1 MISMRP
7 FVLFFAALAMAAD
20 PVKAPIVPTDLP
32 PEIQILQPGV
42 KLTLLVEHPDLA
54 TPTGLDV
61 DAKGNLW
68 TVSCHTHFRP
78 AGYVGPIHDEVL
90 VFDRYGKNRRVF
102 YAKTDQT
109 MNLKLG
115 KDGWVYLSQRNR
127 ILRIK
132 DTDGDGIADKEENV
146 ATLTT
151 VTDYPHNGL
160 SGMAW
165 APSGDL
171 VFSLGENFG
180 KDWVLAGPD
189 GIKLTGRGEGG
200 VFTCQPDGA
209 KLRHIA
215 KGFWN
220 PFGIMV
226 RADGEIFAVDND
238 PGSRPPCRLM
248 RIHEGADYGFQWVYG
263 REPIHPF
270 VAWNG
275 ELRGTLGMIH
285 PSGEGPC
292 SVVELG
298 GGVLIPSWSNHCVE
312 YFPLTRAG
320 ADYTAKQIPLVRGG
334 EFLRPTCL
342 AAGQDGAFYFN
353 DWVFSSYPI
362 HGKGRLWKL
371 EIDRTKATW
380 LKASAEAPNAASLL
394 ADALR
399 SGQKSLPAAEL
410 LGLARGSDRVLA
422 DAALAAI
429 ARAWSKRVPAELR
442 ALSDDERL
450 LTLVAL
456 RRLDLAD
463 DRWLQACLKDESTE
477 IRFEC
482 LRWIA
487 DGVLKQHMSYV
498 EAALRR
504 KDIDFRV
511 FEAALAARNTLLGKP
526 EAGVT
531 DAEMLATYVSD
542 KTIAPRLRSY
552 ALRLMPET
560 SKFLTVRMMSELI
573 AVGDADLSREAV
585 RNAIARRSPE
595 SRALLALVAAD
606 EKAEPSLRGDAIAGM
621 SVSDRPEHLALLRK
635 LTAHTD
641 QTVRHE
647 ALRALRYSALDDA
660 DKRLLHD
667 VRLKYPDSATLVE
680 VLLDA
685 SKLAIGRPA
694 FTDTLAWLQRLDAL
708 PGRPDLE
715 VARRLFT
722 HPKLSLCASC
732 HRHEGRGNV
741 VGPDLTLISRQADRA
756 GILQSILE
764 PNREVAPQYF
774 PTQLGLADGTTFVGI
789 LLRSSEVETYREITG
804 KEKTFRK
811 KEILSHEELKISLMP
826 PGLALTLTDTELRD
840 LLALL
845 TKEQ

>member
-209 KLRHIA
+209 KLRRIA

-238 PGSRPPCRLM
+238 PGSRPPCRLL

-342 AAGQDGAFYFN
+342 AVGQDGTFYFN

-371 EIDRTKATW
+371 EIDRTNATW

-394 ADALR
+394 AEALR

-498 EAALRR
+498 EATLRR

-531 DAEMLATYVSD
+531 DAEMLSNYVSD

-573 AVGDADLSREAV
+573 AIGDADLSREAV

-667 VRLKYPDSATLVE
+667 VRLKYPDSDTLVE

>member
-1 MISMRP
+1 MRLLL
-7 FVLFFAALAMAAD
+7 LFFASLAMAAD
-20 PVKAPIVPTDLP
+20 PVKAPIVPTELP

-42 KLTLLVEHPDLA
+42 KLTLLVEHPDIA

-61 DAKGNLW
+61 DAQGNLW
-68 TVSCHTHFRP
+68 TISSHTHFRP
-78 AGYVGPIHDEVL
+78 AGYAGPVHDEIL
-90 VFDRYGKNRRVF
+90 VFDKHGRNRRVF

-127 ILRIK
+127 VLRIK
-132 DTDGDGIADKEENV
+132 DMDGDGVADKEENV
-146 ATLTT
+146 VTLKT

-160 SGMAW
+160 SGLAW

-171 VFSLGENFG
+171 VLSLGENFG

-189 GIKLTGRGEGG
+189 GSKLNGRGEGG
-200 VFTCQPDGA
+200 VFTCQPDGT
-209 KLRHIA
+209 KLRRIA

-220 PFGIMV
+220 PFGILM
-226 RADGEIFAVDND
+226 RSNGEIFAVDND
-238 PGSRPPCRLM
+238 PGSRPPCRLL
-248 RIHEGADYGFQWVYG
+248 RVHEGADYGFQWVYG

-275 ELRGTLGMIH
+275 ELRGTLGLIH

-312 YFPLTRAG
+312 YFPLTRDG
-320 ADYTAKQIPLVRGG
+320 ADYTAKQITLVRGG
-334 EFLRPTCL
+334 EYLRPTCL
-342 AAGQDGAFYFN
+342 VAGPEGAFYFN

-362 HGKGRLWKL
+362 HGKGRLWKM
-371 EIDRTKATW
+371 EIDQTKAAW
-380 LKASAEAPNAASLL
+380 LKPSAEAPNAASLL

-399 SGQKSLPAAEL
+399 SGEKSLPAPEL
-410 LGLARGSDRVLA
+410 LSLARGTDRALA

-429 ARAWSKRVPAELR
+429 ARAWSKRSPTQLR
-442 ALSDDERL
+442 ALPDDERL
-450 LTLVAL
+450 WTLVAL

-463 DRWLQACLKDESTE
+463 DRWLKVCLDDASAE

-498 EAALRR
+498 EATLRR

-531 DAEMLATYVSD
+531 DAEMLSNYVSD
-542 KTIAPRLRSY
+542 TTVAPRLRSY

-560 SKFLTVRMMSELI
+560 SKFLTVRMMSEFI

-606 EKAEPSLRGDAIAGM
+606 EKAVPNLRGDAIAGI
-621 SVSDRPEHLALLRK
+621 SVSDLPEHLALLRK
-635 LTAHTD
+635 LAAHSD
-641 QTVRHE
+641 KIVRQE
-647 ALRALRYSALDDA
+647 ALRALRYTALDDA
-660 DKRLLHD
+660 DRRLLSD
-667 VRLKYPDSATLVE
+667 VRQKHPDSTDLIE

-694 FTDTLAWLQRLDAL
+694 FTDTQAWLNRLDAVH
-708 PGRPDLE
+708 GQPDLD

-732 HRHEGRGNV
+732 HRHDGRGNV

-764 PNREVAPQYF
+764 PSREVAPQYF
-774 PTQLGLADGTTFVGI
+774 PTQLGLADGSSFVGI

-811 KEILSHEELKISLMP
+811 KDILTHEELKTSLMP

-840 LLALL
+840 LLALM
-845 TKEQ
+845 TDKH

>member
-1 MISMRP
+1 
-7 FVLFFAALAMAAD
+7 MAAD

-42 KLTLLVEHPDLA
+42 KLTLLVEHPDIA

-61 DAKGNLW
+61 DAQGNLW

-78 AGYVGPIHDEVL
+78 AGYAGPIHDEIL
-90 VFDRYGKNRRVF
+90 VFDKHGRNRRVF

-127 ILRIK
+127 VLRIK
-132 DTDGDGIADKEENV
+132 DTDGDGVADKEENV
-146 ATLTT
+146 VTLTT

-160 SGMAW
+160 SGLAW

-171 VFSLGENFG
+171 VLSLGENFG

-189 GIKLTGRGEGG
+189 GSKLNGRGEGG
-200 VFTCQPDGA
+200 VFTCQPDGS
-209 KLRHIA
+209 KLRRIA

-220 PFGIMV
+220 PFGIMM
-226 RADGEIFAVDND
+226 RSNGEILAVDND
-238 PGSRPPCRLM
+238 PGSRPPCRLL
-248 RIHEGADYGFQWVYG
+248 RVHEGADYGFQWVYG

-312 YFPLTRAG
+312 YFPLTRVG
-320 ADYTAKQIPLVRGG
+320 ADYTAKQITLVRGG
-334 EFLRPTCL
+334 EYLRPTCL
-342 AAGQDGAFYFN
+342 VAGPDGAFYFN
-353 DWVFSSYPI
+353 DWVWSSYPI
-362 HGKGRLWKL
+362 HGKGRLWKM
-371 EIDRTKATW
+371 EIDQTKATW
-380 LKASAEAPNAASLL
+380 LKPSAEAPNAASLL
-394 ADALR
+394 ADDLR
-399 SGQKSLPAAEL
+399 SGTKSLPAPEL
-410 LGLARGSDRVLA
+410 LSLARGTDRVLA

-463 DRWLQACLKDESTE
+463 DRWLKACLDDASAE

-498 EAALRR
+498 EATLRR

-511 FEAALAARNTLLGKP
+511 FEAALAARNALLGKP

-573 AVGDADLSREAV
+573 AVGDADLSPEAV

-606 EKAEPSLRGDAIAGM
+606 EKAEPNLRGDAIAGI
-621 SVSDRPEHLALLRK
+621 SLSDLPEHLALLRK
-635 LTAHTD
+635 LAAHTNL
-641 QTVRHE
+641 TIRHE
-647 ALRALRYSALDDA
+647 ALRALRYTALDDA
-660 DKRLLHD
+660 DRRLLGDIRQKH
-667 VRLKYPDSATLVE
+667 PDSSDLIE
-680 VLLDA
+680 VLIDA

-694 FTDTLAWLQRLDAL
+694 FTDTQAWLQRLDAI
-708 PGRPDLE
+708 PGQPDLD

-732 HRHEGRGNV
+732 HRHDGRGNV
-741 VGPDLTLISRQADRA
+741 VGPDLTLISRQAERA

-764 PNREVAPQYF
+764 PSREVAPQYF
-774 PTQLGLADGTTFVGI
+774 PTQLSLADGTTFVGI

-811 KEILSHEELKISLMP
+811 KDILTHEELKTSLMP
-826 PGLALTLTDTELRD
+826 PGLALTLTDKELRD

-845 TKEQ
+845 TDKH

>member
-1 MISMRP
+1 
-7 FVLFFAALAMAAD
+7 MAAD

-42 KLTLLVEHPDLA
+42 KLTLLVEHPDIA

-61 DAKGNLW
+61 DAQGNLW

-78 AGYVGPIHDEVL
+78 AGYAGPIHDEIL
-90 VFDRYGKNRRVF
+90 VFDKHGRNRRVF

-127 ILRIK
+127 VLRIK
-132 DTDGDGIADKEENV
+132 DTDGDGVADKEENV
-146 ATLTT
+146 VTLTT

-160 SGMAW
+160 SGLAW

-171 VFSLGENFG
+171 VLSLGENFG

-189 GIKLTGRGEGG
+189 GSKLNGRGEGG
-200 VFTCQPDGA
+200 VFTCQPDGS
-209 KLRHIA
+209 KLRRIA

-220 PFGIMV
+220 PFGIMM
-226 RADGEIFAVDND
+226 RSNGEIFAVDND
-238 PGSRPPCRLM
+238 PGSRPPCRLL
-248 RIHEGADYGFQWVYG
+248 RVHEGADYGFQWVYG

-312 YFPLTRAG
+312 YFPLTRVG
-320 ADYTAKQIPLVRGG
+320 ADYTAKQITLVRGG
-334 EFLRPTCL
+334 EYLRPTCL
-342 AAGQDGAFYFN
+342 VAGPDGAFYFN
-353 DWVFSSYPI
+353 DWVWSSYPI
-362 HGKGRLWKL
+362 HGKGRLWKM
-371 EIDRTKATW
+371 EIDQTKATW
-380 LKASAEAPNAASLL
+380 LKPSAEAPNAASLL
-394 ADALR
+394 ADDLR
-399 SGQKSLPAAEL
+399 SGTKSLPAPEL
-410 LGLARGSDRVLA
+410 LSLARGTDRVLA

-498 EAALRR
+498 EATLRR

-511 FEAALAARNTLLGKP
+511 FEAALAARNALLGKP

-573 AVGDADLSREAV
+573 AVGDADLSPEAV

-606 EKAEPSLRGDAIAGM
+606 EKAEPNLRGDAIAGI
-621 SVSDRPEHLALLRK
+621 SLSDLPEHLALLRK
-635 LTAHTD
+635 LAAHTNL
-641 QTVRHE
+641 TIRHE
-647 ALRALRYSALDDA
+647 ALRALRYTALDDA
-660 DKRLLHD
+660 DRRLLGDIRQKH
-667 VRLKYPDSATLVE
+667 PDSSDLIE
-680 VLLDA
+680 VLIDA

-694 FTDTLAWLQRLDAL
+694 FTDTQAWLQRLDAI
-708 PGRPDLE
+708 PGQPDLD

-732 HRHEGRGNV
+732 HRHDGRGNV
-741 VGPDLTLISRQADRA
+741 VGPDLTLISRQAERA

-764 PNREVAPQYF
+764 PSREVAPQYF
-774 PTQLGLADGTTFVGI
+774 PTQLSLADGSSFVGI

-811 KEILSHEELKISLMP
+811 KDILTHEELKTSLMP
-826 PGLALTLTDTELRD
+826 PGLALTLTDKELRD
-840 LLALL
+840 LLALM
-845 TKEQ
+845 TEKH

>member
-20 PVKAPIVPTDLP
+20 PVKVPIVPTDLP

-209 KLRHIA
+209 KLRRIA

-371 EIDRTKATW
+371 EIDRTKAPW

-498 EAALRR
+498 EATLRR

-531 DAEMLATYVSD
+531 DAEMLSNYVSD

-573 AVGDADLSREAV
+573 AIGDADLSREAV

-732 HRHEGRGNV
+732 HRHEGHGNV

>member
-1 MISMRP
+1 
-7 FVLFFAALAMAAD
+7 MAAD
-20 PVKAPIVPTDLP
+20 PVKTPIVPTDLP

-61 DAKGNLW
+61 DTQGNLW

-78 AGYVGPIHDEVL
+78 AGYAGPVHDEIL
-90 VFDRYGKNRRVF
+90 VFDKHGKNRRVF

-109 MNLKLG
+109 MNLKIG

-127 ILRIK
+127 VLRIK
-132 DTDGDGIADKEENV
+132 DTDGDGVADKEENV
-146 ATLTT
+146 VTLTT

-160 SGMAW
+160 SGLAW

-171 VFSLGENFG
+171 VLSLGENFG

-189 GIKLTGRGEGG
+189 GSKLNGRGEGG
-200 VFTCQPDGA
+200 VFTCQPDGS
-209 KLRHIA
+209 KLRRIA

-220 PFGIMV
+220 PFGIMM
-226 RADGEIFAVDND
+226 RSNGEILAVDND
-238 PGSRPPCRLM
+238 PGSRPPCRLL
-248 RIHEGADYGFQWVYG
+248 RVHEGADYGFQWVYG

-275 ELRGTLGMIH
+275 ELRGTLGMVH

-312 YFPLTRAG
+312 YFPLTRVG
-320 ADYTAKQIPLVRGG
+320 ADYTAKQITLVRGG
-334 EFLRPTCL
+334 EYLRPTCL
-342 AAGQDGAFYFN
+342 VAGPDGAFYFN
-353 DWVFSSYPI
+353 DWVWSSYPI
-362 HGKGRLWKL
+362 HGKGRLWKM
-371 EIDRTKATW
+371 EIDQTKATW
-380 LKASAEAPNAASLL
+380 LKPSAEAPNAASLL
-394 ADALR
+394 ADDLR
-399 SGQKSLPAAEL
+399 SGTKSLPVPEL
-410 LGLARGSDRVLA
+410 LSLARGTDRVLA

-429 ARAWSKRVPAELR
+429 SRAWTKRSPTELR
-442 ALSDDERL
+442 ALTDDERL
-450 LTLVAL
+450 WTLVAL

-463 DRWLQACLKDESTE
+463 DRWLKVCLDDASAE

-487 DGVLKQHMSYV
+487 DGVLKQHMSFV
-498 EAALRR
+498 EATLRR

-511 FEAALAARNTLLGKP
+511 FEAALAARNALLGKP

-606 EKAEPSLRGDAIAGM
+606 EKAEPNLRGDAIAGI
-621 SVSDRPEHLALLRK
+621 SLSDLPEHLALLRK
-635 LTAHTD
+635 LAAHTNL
-641 QTVRHE
+641 TIRHE
-647 ALRALRYSALDDA
+647 ALRALRYTALDDA
-660 DKRLLHD
+660 DRRLLGD
-667 VRLKYPDSATLVE
+667 VRQKHPDSTDLIE

-685 SKLAIGRPA
+685 SKLAIGRPT
-694 FTDTLAWLQRLDAL
+694 FTDTQAWLNRLDAV
-708 PGRPDLE
+708 PGQPDLD

-732 HRHEGRGNV
+732 HRHDGRGNV
-741 VGPDLTLISRQADRA
+741 VGPDLTLISRQAERA

-764 PNREVAPQYF
+764 PSREVAPQYF
-774 PTQLGLADGTTFVGI
+774 PTQLSLADGSSFVGI

-811 KEILSHEELKISLMP
+811 KDILTHEELKTSLMP
-826 PGLALTLTDTELRD
+826 PGLALTLTDKELRD

-845 TKEQ
+845 TDKH

>member
-1 MISMRP
+1 
-7 FVLFFAALAMAAD
+7 MAAD

-42 KLTLLVEHPDLA
+42 KLTLLVEHPDIA

-61 DAKGNLW
+61 DAQGNLW

-78 AGYVGPIHDEVL
+78 AGYAGPIHDEIL
-90 VFDRYGKNRRVF
+90 VFDKHGRNRRVF

-127 ILRIK
+127 VLRIK
-132 DTDGDGIADKEENV
+132 DTDGDGVADKEENV
-146 ATLTT
+146 VTLTT

-160 SGMAW
+160 SGLAW

-171 VFSLGENFG
+171 VLSLGENFG

-189 GIKLTGRGEGG
+189 GSKLNGRGEGG
-200 VFTCQPDGA
+200 VFTCQPDGS
-209 KLRHIA
+209 KLRRIA

-220 PFGIMV
+220 PFGIMM
-226 RADGEIFAVDND
+226 RSNGEIFAVDND
-238 PGSRPPCRLM
+238 PGSRPPCRLL
-248 RIHEGADYGFQWVYG
+248 RVHEGADYGFQWVYG

-380 LKASAEAPNAASLL
+380 LKPSAEAPNAASLL
-394 ADALR
+394 ADDLR
-399 SGQKSLPAAEL
+399 SGTKSLPAPEL
-410 LGLARGSDRVLA
+410 LSLARGTDRVLA

-498 EAALRR
+498 EATLRR

-511 FEAALAARNTLLGKP
+511 FEAALAARNALLGKP

-606 EKAEPSLRGDAIAGM
+606 EKAEPNLRGDAIAGI
-621 SVSDRPEHLALLRK
+621 SLSDLPEHLALLRK
-635 LTAHTD
+635 LAAHTNL
-641 QTVRHE
+641 TIRHE
-647 ALRALRYSALDDA
+647 ALRALRYTALDDA
-660 DKRLLHD
+660 DRRLLGDIRQKH
-667 VRLKYPDSATLVE
+667 PDSSDLIE
-680 VLLDA
+680 VLIDA

-694 FTDTLAWLQRLDAL
+694 FTDTQAWLQRLDAI
-708 PGRPDLE
+708 PGQPDLD

-732 HRHEGRGNV
+732 HRHDGRGNV
-741 VGPDLTLISRQADRA
+741 VGPDLTLISRQAERA

-764 PNREVAPQYF
+764 PSREVAPQYF
-774 PTQLGLADGTTFVGI
+774 PTQLSLADGTTFVGI

-811 KEILSHEELKISLMP
+811 KDILTHEELKTSLMP
-826 PGLALTLTDTELRD
+826 PGLALTLTDKELRD

-845 TKEQ
+845 TDKH

>member
-1 MISMRP
+1 
-7 FVLFFAALAMAAD
+7 MAAD

-61 DAKGNLW
+61 DTQGNLW

-78 AGYVGPIHDEVL
+78 AGYAGPIHDEIL
-90 VFDRYGKNRRVF
+90 VFDKHGRNRRVF

-127 ILRIK
+127 VLRIK
-132 DTDGDGIADKEENV
+132 DTDGDGVADKEENV
-146 ATLTT
+146 VTLTT

-160 SGMAW
+160 SGLAW

-171 VFSLGENFG
+171 VLSLGENFG

-189 GIKLTGRGEGG
+189 GSKLNGRGEGG
-200 VFTCQPDGA
+200 VFTCQPDGS
-209 KLRHIA
+209 KLRRIA

-220 PFGIMV
+220 PFGIMM
-226 RADGEIFAVDND
+226 RSNGEILAVDND
-238 PGSRPPCRLM
+238 PGSRPPCRLL
-248 RIHEGADYGFQWVYG
+248 RVHEGADYGFQWVYG

-312 YFPLTRAG
+312 YFPLTRVG
-320 ADYTAKQIPLVRGG
+320 ADYTAKQITLVRGG
-334 EFLRPTCL
+334 EYLRPTCL
-342 AAGQDGAFYFN
+342 VAGPDGAFYFN
-353 DWVFSSYPI
+353 DWVWSSYPI
-362 HGKGRLWKL
+362 HGKGRLWKM
-371 EIDRTKATW
+371 EIDQTKATW
-380 LKASAEAPNAASLL
+380 LKPSAEAPNAASLL
-394 ADALR
+394 ADDLR
-399 SGQKSLPAAEL
+399 SGTKSLTVPEL
-410 LGLARGSDRVLA
+410 LSLARGTDRVLA

-429 ARAWSKRVPAELR
+429 SRTWTKRSPAELR
-442 ALSDDERL
+442 ALTDDERL
-450 LTLVAL
+450 WTLVAL

-463 DRWLQACLKDESTE
+463 DRWLKVCLDDASAE

-498 EAALRR
+498 EATLRR

-531 DAEMLATYVSD
+531 DAEMLSNYVSD
-542 KTIAPRLRSY
+542 TTVAPRLRSY
-552 ALRLMPET
+552 ALRLLPET
-560 SKFLTVRMMSELI
+560 SKFLTIRMMSELI

-606 EKAEPSLRGDAIAGM
+606 EKAEPNLRGDAIAGI
-621 SVSDRPEHLALLRK
+621 SLSDLPEHLALLRK
-635 LTAHTD
+635 LAAHTNL
-641 QTVRHE
+641 TIRHE
-647 ALRALRYSALDDA
+647 ALRALRYTALDDA
-660 DKRLLHD
+660 DRRLLGDIRQKH
-667 VRLKYPDSATLVE
+667 PDSSDLIE
-680 VLLDA
+680 VLIDA
-685 SKLAIGRPA
+685 SKLAIGRPP
-694 FTDTLAWLQRLDAL
+694 FTDTQAWLQRLDAV
-708 PGRPDLE
+708 PGQPDLD

-732 HRHEGRGNV
+732 HRHDGRGNV
-741 VGPDLTLISRQADRA
+741 VGPDLTLISRQAERA

-764 PNREVAPQYF
+764 PSREVAPQYF
-774 PTQLGLADGTTFVGI
+774 PTQLSLADGTTFVGI

-826 PGLALTLTDTELRD
+826 PGLAQTLTDTDLRD

>member
-1 MISMRP
+1 
-7 FVLFFAALAMAAD
+7 MAAD

-42 KLTLLVEHPDLA
+42 KLTLLVEHPDIA

-61 DAKGNLW
+61 DAQGNLW

-78 AGYVGPIHDEVL
+78 AGYAGPVHDEIL
-90 VFDRYGKNRRVF
+90 VFDKHGRNRRVF

-127 ILRIK
+127 VLRIK
-132 DTDGDGIADKEENV
+132 DTDGDGVADKEENV
-146 ATLTT
+146 VTLTT

-160 SGMAW
+160 SGLAW

-171 VFSLGENFG
+171 VLSLGENFG

-189 GIKLTGRGEGG
+189 GSKLNGRGEGG
-200 VFTCQPDGA
+200 VFTCQPDGS
-209 KLRHIA
+209 KLRRIA

-220 PFGIMV
+220 PFGIMM
-226 RADGEIFAVDND
+226 RSNGEILAVDND
-238 PGSRPPCRLM
+238 PGSRPPCRLL
-248 RIHEGADYGFQWVYG
+248 RVHEGADYGFQWVYG

-312 YFPLTRAG
+312 YFPLTRVG
-320 ADYTAKQIPLVRGG
+320 ADYTAKQITLVRGG
-334 EFLRPTCL
+334 EYLRPTCL
-342 AAGQDGAFYFN
+342 VAGPDGAFYFN
-353 DWVFSSYPI
+353 DWVWSSYPI
-362 HGKGRLWKL
+362 HGKGRLWKM
-371 EIDRTKATW
+371 EIDQTKATW
-380 LKASAEAPNAASLL
+380 LKPSAEAPNAASLL
-394 ADALR
+394 ADDLR
-399 SGQKSLPAAEL
+399 SGTKSLPVPEL
-410 LGLARGSDRVLA
+410 LSLARGTDRVLA

-429 ARAWSKRVPAELR
+429 SRAWTKRSPAELR
-442 ALSDDERL
+442 ALTDDERL
-450 LTLVAL
+450 WTLVAL

-463 DRWLQACLKDESTE
+463 DRWLKVCLDDASAE

-487 DGVLKQHMSYV
+487 DGVLKQHMSFV
-498 EAALRR
+498 EATLRR

-511 FEAALAARNTLLGKP
+511 FEAALAARNALLGKP

-606 EKAEPSLRGDAIAGM
+606 EKAEPNLRGDAIAGI
-621 SVSDRPEHLALLRK
+621 SLSDLPEHLALLRK
-635 LTAHTD
+635 LAANSD
-641 QTVRHE
+641 KTVRHE
-647 ALRALRYSALDDA
+647 ALRALRYTALDDA
-660 DKRLLHD
+660 DRRLLGD
-667 VRLKYPDSATLVE
+667 VRQKHPDSTDLIE

-685 SKLAIGRPA
+685 SKLAIGRPT
-694 FTDTLAWLQRLDAL
+694 FTDTQAWLNRLDAV
-708 PGRPDLE
+708 PGQPDLD

-732 HRHEGRGNV
+732 HRHDGRGNV
-741 VGPDLTLISRQADRA
+741 VGPDLTLISRQAERA

-764 PNREVAPQYF
+764 PSREVAPQYF
-774 PTQLGLADGTTFVGI
+774 PTQLSLADGSSFVGI

-811 KEILSHEELKISLMP
+811 KDILTHEELKTSLMP
-826 PGLALTLTDTELRD
+826 PGLALTLTDKELRD

-845 TKEQ
+845 TDKH

>member
-1 MISMRP
+1 MRQLL
-7 FVLFFAALAMAAD
+7 LFFAALAMAAD
-20 PVKAPIVPTDLP
+20 PVKAPVVPTDLP

-42 KLTLLVEHPDLA
+42 KLTLLVEHPDIA

-61 DAKGNLW
+61 DAQGNLW
-68 TVSCHTHFRP
+68 TISSHTHFRP
-78 AGYVGPIHDEVL
+78 AGYAGPVHDEIL
-90 VFDRYGKNRRVF
+90 VFDKHGKNRRVF

-127 ILRIK
+127 VLRIK

-146 ATLTT
+146 VTLTT

-160 SGMAW
+160 SGLAW

-171 VFSLGENFG
+171 VLSLGENFG

-189 GIKLTGRGEGG
+189 GSKLNGRGEGG
-200 VFTCQPDGA
+200 VFTCQPDGT
-209 KLRHIA
+209 KLRRIA

-220 PFGIMV
+220 PFGIMM
-226 RADGEIFAVDND
+226 RSNGEIFAVDND
-238 PGSRPPCRLM
+238 PGSRPPCRLL
-248 RIHEGADYGFQWVYG
+248 RVHEGADYGFQWVYG

-312 YFPLTRAG
+312 YFPLTRVG
-320 ADYTAKQIPLVRGG
+320 ADYTAKQITLVRGG

-342 AAGQDGAFYFN
+342 VAGPDGAFYFN
-353 DWVFSSYPI
+353 DWVWSSYPI
-362 HGKGRLWKL
+362 HGKGRLWKM
-371 EIDRTKATW
+371 EIDQTKATW
-380 LKASAEAPNAASLL
+380 LKPSAEAPNAASLL
-394 ADALR
+394 ADDLR
-399 SGQKSLPAAEL
+399 SGTKSLPAPEL
-410 LGLARGSDRVLA
+410 LSLARGTDRVLA

-429 ARAWSKRVPAELR
+429 SRNWTKRIPSELL
-442 ALSDDERL
+442 ALQTTDRL
-450 LTLVAL
+450 WTLVAL

-463 DRWLQACLKDESTE
+463 DRWLKVCLDDASAE

-498 EAALRR
+498 EATLRR

-531 DAEMLATYVSD
+531 DAEMLSNYVSD
-542 KTIAPRLRSY
+542 TTVAPRLRSY

-606 EKAEPSLRGDAIAGM
+606 EKAEPNLRGDAIAGI
-621 SVSDRPEHLALLRK
+621 SVSDLPEHLALLRK
-635 LTAHTD
+635 LAAHTNL
-641 QTVRHE
+641 TVRHE
-647 ALRALRYSALDDA
+647 ALRALRYTALDDA
-660 DKRLLHD
+660 DRRLLGD
-667 VRLKYPDSATLVE
+667 VRQKHPDSTDLIE

-694 FTDTLAWLQRLDAL
+694 FTDTQAWLNRLDAV
-708 PGRPDLE
+708 PGQPDLD

-732 HRHEGRGNV
+732 HRHDGRGNV
-741 VGPDLTLISRQADRA
+741 VGPDLTLISRQAERA
-756 GILQSILE
+756 GILESILE
-764 PNREVAPQYF
+764 PSREVAPQYF
-774 PTQLGLADGTTFVGI
+774 PTQLGLADGSTFVGI

-811 KEILSHEELKISLMP
+811 KDILTHEELKTSLMP
-826 PGLALTLTDTELRD
+826 PGLALTLTDAELRD
-840 LLALL
+840 LLALM
-845 TKEQ
+845 TEKH

>member
-1 MISMRP
+1 
-7 FVLFFAALAMAAD
+7 MAAD
-20 PVKAPIVPTDLP
+20 PVKTPIVPTDLP

-61 DAKGNLW
+61 DAQGNLW

-78 AGYVGPIHDEVL
+78 AGYAGPVHDEIL
-90 VFDRYGKNRRVF
+90 VFDKHGRNRRVF

-109 MNLKLG
+109 MNLKIG

-127 ILRIK
+127 VLRIK

-146 ATLTT
+146 VTLTT

-160 SGMAW
+160 SGLAW

-171 VFSLGENFG
+171 VLSLGENFG

-189 GIKLTGRGEGG
+189 GSKLNGRGEGG
-200 VFTCQPDGA
+200 VFTCQPDGS
-209 KLRHIA
+209 KLRRIA

-220 PFGIMV
+220 PFGIMM
-226 RADGEIFAVDND
+226 RSNGEILAVDND
-238 PGSRPPCRLM
+238 PGSRPPCRLL
-248 RIHEGADYGFQWVYG
+248 RVHEGADYGFQWVYG

-312 YFPLTRAG
+312 YFPLTRVG
-320 ADYTAKQIPLVRGG
+320 ADYTAKQITLVRGG
-334 EFLRPTCL
+334 EYLRPTCL
-342 AAGQDGAFYFN
+342 VAGPDGAFYFN
-353 DWVFSSYPI
+353 DWVWSSYPI
-362 HGKGRLWKL
+362 HGKGRLWKM
-371 EIDRTKATW
+371 EIDQTKATW
-380 LKASAEAPNAASLL
+380 LKPSAEAPNAASLL
-394 ADALR
+394 ADDLR
-399 SGQKSLPAAEL
+399 SGTKSLPVPEL
-410 LGLARGSDRVLA
+410 LSLARGTDRVLA

-429 ARAWSKRVPAELR
+429 SRTWTKRSPAELR
-442 ALSDDERL
+442 ALTDDERL
-450 LTLVAL
+450 WTLVAL

-463 DRWLQACLKDESTE
+463 DRWLKVCLDDASAE

-487 DGVLKQHMSYV
+487 DGVLKQHMSFV
-498 EAALRR
+498 EATLRR

-531 DAEMLATYVSD
+531 DAEMLSNYVSD

-606 EKAEPSLRGDAIAGM
+606 EKAEPNLRGDAIAGI
-621 SVSDRPEHLALLRK
+621 SVSDLPEHLALLRK
-635 LTAHTD
+635 LAANSD
-641 QTVRHE
+641 KTVRHE
-647 ALRALRYSALDDA
+647 ALRALRYTALDDA
-660 DKRLLHD
+660 DRRLLGD
-667 VRLKYPDSATLVE
+667 VRQKHPDSTDLIE

-685 SKLAIGRPA
+685 SKLAIGRPT
-694 FTDTLAWLQRLDAL
+694 FTDTQAWLNRLDAV
-708 PGRPDLE
+708 PGQPDLD

-732 HRHEGRGNV
+732 HRHDGRGNV
-741 VGPDLTLISRQADRA
+741 VGPDLTLISRQAERA

-764 PNREVAPQYF
+764 PSREVAPQYF
-774 PTQLGLADGTTFVGI
+774 PTQLSLADGSSFVGI

-811 KEILSHEELKISLMP
+811 KDILTHEELKTSLMP
-826 PGLALTLTDTELRD
+826 PGLALTLTDKELRD

-845 TKEQ
+845 TDKH

>member
-1 MISMRP
+1 MRQLL
-7 FVLFFAALAMAAD
+7 LFFAALAMAAD

-32 PEIQILQPGV
+32 PEIKLLEPGL

-61 DAKGNLW
+61 DAQGNLW

-78 AGYVGPIHDEVL
+78 AGYVGPIHDEIL
-90 VFDRYGKNRRVF
+90 VFDKHGKNRRVF

-127 ILRIK
+127 VLRIK
-132 DTDGDGIADKEENV
+132 DTDGDGVADKEENV
-146 ATLTT
+146 ITLTT

-160 SGMAW
+160 SGLAW

-171 VFSLGENFG
+171 VFALGENFG

-200 VFTCQPDGA
+200 VFTCQPDGT
-209 KLRHIA
+209 KLRRIA

-238 PGSRPPCRLM
+238 PGSRPPCRLL
-248 RIHEGADYGFQWVYG
+248 RVHEGADYGFQWVYG

-298 GGVLIPSWSNHCVE
+298 GGVLVPSWSNHCIE

-342 AAGQDGAFYFN
+342 VAGPDGAFYFN

-371 EIDRTKATW
+371 EIDRAKATW
-380 LKASAEAPNAASLL
+380 LKPSAEAPNAASLL

-422 DAALAAI
+422 DAALDAI
-429 ARAWSKRVPAELR
+429 ARAWSKRTPAELR
-442 ALSDDERL
+442 ALPDDARL
-450 LTLVAL
+450 WTLVAL

-463 DRWLQACLKDESTE
+463 DRWLHACLDDASSE

-498 EAALRR
+498 EATLRR

-531 DAEMLATYVSD
+531 DAEMLSNYVSD
-542 KTIAPRLRSY
+542 TTVAPRLRSY

-606 EKAEPSLRGDAIAGM
+606 EKADPSLRGDAIAGI
-621 SVSDRPEHLALLRK
+621 SVSDLPEHLALLRK
-635 LTAHTD
+635 LASHTNL
-641 QTVRHE
+641 TVRHE
-647 ALRALRYSALDDA
+647 ALRALRYTALDDA
-660 DKRLLHD
+660 DRRLLND
-667 VRLKYPDSATLVE
+667 VRQKYPDSADLIE

-694 FTDTLAWLQRLDAL
+694 FTDTQAWLNRLDAV
-708 PGRPDLE
+708 PGQPDLD

-741 VGPDLTLISRQADRA
+741 VGPDLTLISRQADRT

-811 KEILSHEELKISLMP
+811 KDILTHEELKTSLMP
-826 PGLALTLTDTELRD
+826 PGLALTLTDAELRD
-840 LLALL
+840 LLALM
-845 TKEQ
+845 TEKH

>member
-209 KLRHIA
+209 KLRRIA

-238 PGSRPPCRLM
+238 PGSRPPCRLL

-498 EAALRR
+498 EATLRR

-531 DAEMLATYVSD
+531 DAEMLATYVGD

-606 EKAEPSLRGDAIAGM
+606 EKAEPGLRGDAIAGM
-621 SVSDRPEHLALLRK
+621 SVSDRPEHLVLLRK

-647 ALRALRYSALDDA
+647 ALRALRYSALDAA

-667 VRLKYPDSATLVE
+667 VRLKHPDSATLVE

>member
-1 MISMRP
+1 
-7 FVLFFAALAMAAD
+7 MAAD

-61 DAKGNLW
+61 DAQGNLW

-78 AGYVGPIHDEVL
+78 AGYAGPVHDEIL
-90 VFDRYGKNRRVF
+90 VFDKHGKNRRVF

-127 ILRIK
+127 VLRIK
-132 DTDGDGIADKEENV
+132 DTDGDGVADKEENV
-146 ATLTT
+146 VTLTT

-160 SGMAW
+160 SGLAW

-171 VFSLGENFG
+171 VLSLGENFG

-209 KLRHIA
+209 KLRRIA

-220 PFGIMV
+220 PFGIMM
-226 RADGEIFAVDND
+226 RSNGEILAVDND
-238 PGSRPPCRLM
+238 PGSRPPCRLL
-248 RIHEGADYGFQWVYG
+248 RVHEGADYGFQWVYG

-312 YFPLTRAG
+312 YFPLTRVG
-320 ADYTAKQIPLVRGG
+320 ADYTAKQITLVRGG
-334 EFLRPTCL
+334 EYLRPTCL
-342 AAGQDGAFYFN
+342 VAGPDGAFYFN
-353 DWVFSSYPI
+353 DWVWSSYPI
-362 HGKGRLWKL
+362 HGKGRLWKM
-371 EIDRTKATW
+371 EIDQTKATW
-380 LKASAEAPNAASLL
+380 LKPSAEAPNAASLL
-394 ADALR
+394 ADDLR
-399 SGQKSLPAAEL
+399 SGTKSLPAPEL
-410 LGLARGSDRVLA
+410 LSLARGTDRVLA

-429 ARAWSKRVPAELR
+429 SRAWTKRSPTELR
-442 ALSDDERL
+442 ALPDDERL
-450 LTLVAL
+450 WTLVAL

-463 DRWLQACLKDESTE
+463 DRWLKVCLDDASVE

-487 DGVLKQHMSYV
+487 DGVLKQHLSYV
-498 EAALRR
+498 EATLRR

-531 DAEMLATYVSD
+531 DAEMLSNYVSD
-542 KTIAPRLRSY
+542 TTVAPRLRSY

-560 SKFLTVRMMSELI
+560 SKFLTIRMMSELI

-606 EKAEPSLRGDAIAGM
+606 EKALPNLRGDAIAGI
-621 SVSDRPEHLALLRK
+621 SVSDLPEHLALLRK
-635 LTAHTD
+635 LAANTNL
-641 QTVRHE
+641 TVRHE

-660 DKRLLHD
+660 DRRLLNG
-667 VRLKYPDSATLVE
+667 VRQKYPDSTDLIE

-694 FTDTLAWLQRLDAL
+694 FTDTQAWLNRLDAV
-708 PGRPDLE
+708 PGQPDLD

-732 HRHEGRGNV
+732 HRHDGRGNV
-741 VGPDLTLISRQADRA
+741 VGPDLTLISRQAERA
-756 GILQSILE
+756 GILESILE
-764 PNREVAPQYF
+764 PSREVAPQYF
-774 PTQLGLADGTTFVGI
+774 PTQLGLADGSSFVGI

-811 KEILSHEELKISLMP
+811 KDILTHEELKTSLMP
-826 PGLALTLTDTELRD
+826 PGLALTLTDAELRD

-845 TKEQ
+845 TEKH

>member
-1 MISMRP
+1 
-7 FVLFFAALAMAAD
+7 MAAD

-42 KLTLLVEHPDLA
+42 KLTLLVEHPDIA

-61 DAKGNLW
+61 DAQGNLW

-78 AGYVGPIHDEVL
+78 AGYAGPIHDEIL
-90 VFDRYGKNRRVF
+90 VFDKHGRNRRVF

-127 ILRIK
+127 VLRIK
-132 DTDGDGIADKEENV
+132 DTDGDGVADKEENV
-146 ATLTT
+146 VTLTT

-160 SGMAW
+160 SGLAW

-171 VFSLGENFG
+171 VLSLGENFG

-189 GIKLTGRGEGG
+189 GSKLNGRGEGG
-200 VFTCQPDGA
+200 VFTCQPDGS
-209 KLRHIA
+209 KLRRIA

-220 PFGIMV
+220 PFGIMM
-226 RADGEIFAVDND
+226 RSNGEILAVDND
-238 PGSRPPCRLM
+238 PGSRPPCRLL
-248 RIHEGADYGFQWVYG
+248 RVHEGADYGFQWVYG

-312 YFPLTRAG
+312 YFPLTRVG
-320 ADYTAKQIPLVRGG
+320 ADYTAKQITLVRGG
-334 EFLRPTCL
+334 EYLRPTCL
-342 AAGQDGAFYFN
+342 VAGPDGAFYFN
-353 DWVFSSYPI
+353 DWVWSSYPI
-362 HGKGRLWKL
+362 HGKGRLWKM
-371 EIDRTKATW
+371 EIDQTKATW
-380 LKASAEAPNAASLL
+380 LKPSAEAPNAASLL
-394 ADALR
+394 ADDLR
-399 SGQKSLPAAEL
+399 SGTKSLPAPEL
-410 LGLARGSDRVLA
+410 LSLARGTDRVLA

-463 DRWLQACLKDESTE
+463 DRWLKACLDDASAE

-487 DGVLKQHMSYV
+487 DGVLKQHLSYV
-498 EAALRR
+498 EATLRR

-573 AVGDADLSREAV
+573 AVGDADLSPEAV

-606 EKAEPSLRGDAIAGM
+606 EKAEPNLRGDAIAGI
-621 SVSDRPEHLALLRK
+621 SLSDLPEHLALLRK
-635 LTAHTD
+635 LAAHTNL
-641 QTVRHE
+641 TIRHE
-647 ALRALRYSALDDA
+647 ALRALRYTALDDA
-660 DKRLLHD
+660 DRRLLGDIRQKH
-667 VRLKYPDSATLVE
+667 PDSSDLIE
-680 VLLDA
+680 VLIDA

-694 FTDTLAWLQRLDAL
+694 FTDTQAWLQRLDAV
-708 PGRPDLE
+708 PGQPDLD

-732 HRHEGRGNV
+732 HRHDGRGNV
-741 VGPDLTLISRQADRA
+741 VGPDLTLISRQAERA

-764 PNREVAPQYF
+764 PSREVAPQYF
-774 PTQLGLADGTTFVGI
+774 PTQLSLADGTTFVGI

-811 KEILSHEELKISLMP
+811 KDILTHEELKTSLMP
-826 PGLALTLTDTELRD
+826 PGLALTLTDKELRD

-845 TKEQ
+845 TDKH

>member
-1 MISMRP
+1 MRHLL
-7 FVLFFAALAMAAD
+7 LFFASLAMAAD

-32 PEIQILQPGV
+32 PEIKLLEPGL

-61 DAKGNLW
+61 DAQGNLW

-90 VFDRYGKNRRVF
+90 VFDKHGKNRRVF

-115 KDGWVYLSQRNR
+115 KDSWVYLSQRNR
-127 ILRIK
+127 VLRIK
-132 DTDGDGIADKEENV
+132 DTDGDGVADKEENMV
-146 ATLTT
+146 TLTT

-160 SGMAW
+160 SGLAW

-200 VFTCQPDGA
+200 VFTCQPDGTR
-209 KLRHIA
+209 LRRIA

-238 PGSRPPCRLM
+238 PGSRPPCRLL
-248 RIHEGADYGFQWVYG
+248 RVHEGADYGFQWVYG

-298 GGVLIPSWSNHCVE
+298 GGVLIPSWSNHSIE
-312 YFPLTRAG
+312 YFPLTRVG

-342 AAGQDGAFYFN
+342 AVGPDGAFYFN

-380 LKASAEAPNAASLL
+380 LKPSAEAPNAASLL

-429 ARAWSKRVPAELR
+429 ARAWSKRTPAEFR
-442 ALSDDERL
+442 ALPDDERL
-450 LTLVAL
+450 WTLVAL

-463 DRWLQACLKDESTE
+463 ERWLQACLKDESTE

-487 DGVLKQHMSYV
+487 DGVLKQHLPYV
-498 EAALRR
+498 EATLRH
-504 KDIDFRV
+504 KDLDFRV

-560 SKFLTVRMMSELI
+560 PKFLSIRLMRELI
-573 AVGDADLSREAV
+573 DLGDIDLSRETVRSAV
-585 RNAIARRSPE
+585 ARRSPE
-595 SRALLALVAAD
+595 SRDLLAHVAAD
-606 EKAEPSLRGDAIAGM
+606 EKAAPSLRGDAIAGI
-621 SVSDRPEHLALLRK
+621 SVSEHPEHLVLLRK
-635 LTAHTD
+635 LAAHSNL
-641 QTVRHE
+641 TVRHE
-647 ALRALRYSALDDA
+647 ALRALRYTALDDA
-660 DKRLLHD
+660 DRRMLED
-667 VRLKYPDSATLVE
+667 VRQKYPDSASLVE

-694 FTDTLAWLQRLDAL
+694 FTDTQAWLQRLDAIS
-708 PGRPDLE
+708 GQPDLD
-715 VARRLFT
+715 VARRIFT

-741 VGPDLTLISRQADRA
+741 VGPDLTLISHQADRA

-774 PTQLGLADGTTFVGI
+774 PTQLSLADGSSFVGI

-845 TKEQ
+845 TNKH

>member
-1 MISMRP
+1 
-7 FVLFFAALAMAAD
+7 MAAD

-32 PEIQILQPGV
+32 PEIKLLEPGL

-61 DAKGNLW
+61 DAQGNLW

-90 VFDRYGKNRRVF
+90 VFDKHGKNRRVF

-127 ILRIK
+127 VLRIK
-132 DTDGDGIADKEENV
+132 DTDGDGVADKEENV
-146 ATLTT
+146 VTLIT

-160 SGMAW
+160 SGLAW

-200 VFTCQPDGA
+200 VFTCQPDGT
-209 KLRHIA
+209 KLRRIA

-238 PGSRPPCRLM
+238 PGSRPPCRLQ
-248 RIHEGADYGFQWVYG
+248 RVHEGADYGFQWVYG

-298 GGVLIPSWSNHCVE
+298 GGVLIPSWSNHCIE

-342 AAGQDGAFYFN
+342 VAGPDGAFYFN

-371 EIDRTKATW
+371 EIDRAKATW
-380 LKASAEAPNAASLL
+380 LKPSAEAPNAASLL

-429 ARAWSKRVPAELR
+429 ARAWSKRSPAELR
-442 ALSDDERL
+442 TLSDDERL
-450 LTLVAL
+450 WTLVAL

-463 DRWLQACLKDESTE
+463 DRWLQACLDDASSE

-487 DGVLKQHMSYV
+487 DGVLKQHLPYV
-498 EAALRR
+498 EATLRH
-504 KDIDFRV
+504 KDLDFRV

-531 DAEMLATYVSD
+531 DVVMLATYVSD

-560 SKFLTVRMMSELI
+560 SKLLTVRLMRELI
-573 AVGDADLSREAV
+573 DLGDIDLSRETV
-585 RNAIARRSPE
+585 RNAIAHRSPE
-595 SRALLALVAAD
+595 SRELLALVAAD
-606 EKAEPSLRGDAIAGM
+606 EKAASSLRGDAIAGI

-635 LTAHTD
+635 LAAHTD
-641 QTVRHE
+641 QTIRHE
-647 ALRALRYSALDDA
+647 SLRALRYTALDDA
-660 DKRLLHD
+660 DRRMLED
-667 VRLKYPDSATLVE
+667 VRQKYPDSASLVE

-694 FTDTLAWLQRLDAL
+694 FTDTQAWLQRLDAV
-708 PGRPDLE
+708 PGQPDLD

-732 HRHEGRGNV
+732 HRHDGRGNV
-741 VGPDLTLISRQADRA
+741 VGPDLTLISHQADRA

-826 PGLALTLTDTELRD
+826 PALALTLTDAELRD

-845 TKEQ
+845 TNKH

>member
-1 MISMRP
+1 MRP
-7 FVLFFAALAMAAD
+7 FLLFFAALAMAAD

-32 PEIQILQPGV
+32 PEIKLLEPGL

-61 DAKGNLW
+61 DAQGNLW

-90 VFDRYGKNRRVF
+90 VFDRHGKNRRVF

-127 ILRIK
+127 VLRIK
-132 DTDGDGIADKEENV
+132 DTDGDGVADKEENV
-146 ATLTT
+146 ITLTT

-209 KLRHIA
+209 KLRRIA

-248 RIHEGADYGFQWVYG
+248 RVHEGADYGFQWVYG

-298 GGVLIPSWSNHCVE
+298 GGVLIPSWSNHCIE

-342 AAGQDGAFYFN
+342 VAGPDGAFYFN

-371 EIDRTKATW
+371 EIDRAKATW
-380 LKASAEAPNAASLL
+380 LKPSAEAPNAASLL

-399 SGQKSLPAAEL
+399 SGRQSLPAAEL

-429 ARAWSKRVPAELR
+429 ARAWSKRSPAELR
-442 ALSDDERL
+442 ALSADERL
-450 LTLVAL
+450 WTLVAL

-487 DGVLKQHMSYV
+487 DGVLKQHLPYV
-498 EAALRR
+498 EATLRH
-504 KDIDFRV
+504 KNLDFRV

-542 KTIAPRLRSY
+542 KAIAPRLRSY

-560 SKFLTVRMMSELI
+560 SKFLSVRLMRELI
-573 AVGDADLSREAV
+573 DLGDIDLSRETV

-595 SRALLALVAAD
+595 SRDLLAQVAAD
-606 EKAEPSLRGDAIAGM
+606 EKAAPSLRGDAIAGI
-621 SVSDRPEHLALLRK
+621 SVSERPEHLVLLRK
-635 LTAHTD
+635 LTAHTE

-647 ALRALRYSALDDA
+647 ALRALRYTALVEA
-660 DKRLLHD
+660 DKRLLED
-667 VRLKYPDSATLVE
+667 VRLKHPDSATLVE

-694 FTDTLAWLQRLDAL
+694 FTDTQAWLQRLDAV
-708 PGRPDLE
+708 PGQPDLD
-715 VARRLFT
+715 VARRLFA

-774 PTQLGLADGTTFVGI
+774 PTQLGLADGATFVGI

-811 KEILSHEELKISLMP
+811 KDILTHEELKTSLMP

-840 LLALL
+840 LLTFLS
-845 TKEQ
+845 QPH

>member
-1 MISMRP
+1 MRQLL
-7 FVLFFAALAMAAD
+7 LFFASLAMAAD

-32 PEIQILQPGV
+32 PEIKLLEPGL

-61 DAKGNLW
+61 DAQGNLW

-90 VFDRYGKNRRVF
+90 VFDRHGKNRQVF

-127 ILRIK
+127 VLRIK
-132 DTDGDGIADKEENV
+132 DTDGDGVADKEENV
-146 ATLTT
+146 ITLTT

-160 SGMAW
+160 SGLAW

-171 VFSLGENFG
+171 VFALGENFG

-200 VFTCQPDGA
+200 VFTCQTDGTM
-209 KLRHIA
+209 LRRIA

-238 PGSRPPCRLM
+238 PGSRPPCRLL
-248 RIHEGADYGFQWVYG
+248 RVHEGADYGFQWVYG

-298 GGVLIPSWSNHCVE
+298 GGVLVPSWSNHCIE
-312 YFPLTRAG
+312 YLPLTRAG

-342 AAGQDGAFYFN
+342 VAGPDGAFYFN

-371 EIDRTKATW
+371 EIDRAKATW
-380 LKASAEAPNAASLL
+380 LKPSTEAPNAASLL

-399 SGQKSLPAAEL
+399 SGQKSLTAAEL

-429 ARAWSKRVPAELR
+429 ARAWSKRSPTELR
-442 ALSDDERL
+442 ALSDDARL
-450 LTLVAL
+450 WTLVAL

-463 DRWLQACLKDESTE
+463 DRWLHACLDDASSE

-487 DGVLKQHMSYV
+487 DGVLKQHLPYV
-498 EAALRR
+498 EATLRH
-504 KDIDFRV
+504 KDLDFRV

-560 SKFLTVRMMSELI
+560 SKHLTVRLMRELI
-573 AVGDADLSREAV
+573 DLGDIDLSRETV

-595 SRALLALVAAD
+595 SRDLLAYVAAD
-606 EKAEPSLRGDAIAGM
+606 EKVASSLRGDAIAGI
-621 SVSDRPEHLALLRK
+621 SVSDRPEHLVLLRK
-635 LTAHTD
+635 LAAHSD

-647 ALRALRYSALDDA
+647 ALRALRYTAVDDA
-660 DKRLLHD
+660 DKRLLNE
-667 VRLKYPDSATLVE
+667 VRLKHPDSATLVE

-694 FTDTLAWLQRLDAL
+694 FTDTQSWLQRLDAV
-708 PGRPDLE
+708 PGQPDLD

-774 PTQLGLADGTTFVGI
+774 PTQLGLADGTAFVGI

-826 PGLALTLTDTELRD
+826 PGLALTLTDAELRD

-845 TKEQ
+845 TNKP